1 MSLLSVIAV
10 LINQHILVLSQTDH
24 TISCDETRKG
34 YRMAQEN
41 IEYTFQS
48 DNDYALVY
56 LEGCDST
63 HDIWLQIK
71 NSTGHIIA
79 DEDDEFRYG
88 NQSHCG
94 DEWAGDITI
103 PINVIDGEEYTF
115 VIKGFG
121 SSNGNYSVTL
131 FCFINGTIP
140 IPHGTCVYEPLSH
153 KYACECIGDF
163 ACWADTISCVD
174 GYDCEVICEGYAA
187 CNQADIIWPYN
198 GTGTVT
204 CDGSWACSEMT
215 FPIPPP
221 NENLGIFCDDDT
233 GYICK
238 NSNIYCPV
246 NADCNII
253 CKGTEACAFA
263 NIIWSP
269 NLVLSK
275 LECDNSSRACAGVK
289 EPPRKSLYFLNDS
302 FIFGPSQ
309 TNHTIINDVKI
320 TNEFQLSL
328 DIYLNETV
336 SNTSEFTVFS
346 VQNSDIIILS
356 VSINPSTNMVNF
368 LAFSNINMHL
378 PIQDI
383 FSIGNEYNSITMT
396 VSQSGTIQ
404 VQINDIT
411 YFDGPYT
418 IPTLSTFE
426 NNETYS
432 IYIGADNVA
441 SQGLITNIAIIRHL
455 SLYFEIA
462 INETCLIPY
471 QTITFPYGFT
481 DLFLYPPIAFWN
493 GNIFVINRNDK
504 YRGNINVEHGLFM
517 ENLHLNLITT
527 TWAMGSS
534 TQIDN
539 TWYGFS
545 NRGSA
550 VSAINLS
557 DYTIIWSSPLVITS
571 DDYGACTCNNYSHLF
586 IQHRDDIYT
595 MHIQTQTWN
604 TIPNVLPIRIFYAG
618 CHIFEQKLYIFAGQ
632 DSDYNVLNSIYQYD
646 IGTNSL
652 TTLSATLSHNA
663 SVIQIIASKH
673 FGYVFPNRGHGSPP
687 QLHVFNFINHTAEV
701 LFKLSDSD
709 YIRGVG
715 YHFVGESLFAYNF
728 QSLIISQLRIEYA
741 IATLYGLFDRSI
753 FPGDILNISGDVS
766 INKCGIDIKL
776 PLEISFN
783 LVSDDLSIGINHK
796 IIFSDSL
803 CFKICDYLELICKPC
818 NEYQLVPIITE
829 EMYSF
834 SVSVIK
840 THPYILPQTSAFT
853 VNIIKCPSGS
863 QFISDWSQTI
873 FPGDRIKIPANIT
886 IALSKCTPEIPTSDI
901 VYIFDLMSDKAIFG
915 INHKMRTQNGICVQ
929 VCNNQQSICLPC
941 DEYNLVPTISSKYI
955 QSFSI
960 SIVYNNPFFVF
971 QLASFIVNII
981 VCLNGS
987 EYSPKWQQT
996 IFPGNYIMIPQN
1008 ITSTLNKCTTDIP
1021 RSIIVFD
1028 LVSNDAAFGINH
1040 KMIIEDGIC
1049 SNVCDITQTIC
1060 SPCNESQLL
1069 PTIPTKEINSFSV
1082 SIRYDNPFFVFQ
1094 LGMFLVNV
1102 VRCPVGSDYMSD
1114 LTQTIFPGDI
1124 IKIPMNITASLSK
1137 CTPEISITDIE
1148 FDLISDDAAFGINHK
1163 IKTENGICLTCDEY
1177 ELVPTIPSKEI
1188 SSFNVSI
1195 VYNNPFFLF
1204 PVATFLVN
1212 IDECNI
1218 GSGIN
1223 ADSSALVCSE
1233 CEINQFKLTKGN
1245 EPCYSC
1251 NEQMSSDK
1259 IKCEGSDKIL
1269 IAFNLWLYG
1278 LNENK
1283 QFISPFDVTQ
1293 SDSILGIQCAPQHC
1307 CQLVNGC
1314 PFINAFDFVNDTKN
1328 VTFIAESGSV
1338 CAKNRNYSQP
1348 LCARC
1353 IDGTYEIFG
1362 TADCSEC
1369 DSYNGLAI
1377 FLMIFAAILF
1387 VIFLI
1392 YEAKISDHSIDYK
1405 DEIDLKKL
1413 IKRDEIAMMMIMI
1426 TKVMMYY
1433 FQGLNQIFTSKSI
1446 THSLSPILGL
1456 FDFSLNSLSSSSAGF
1471 CMFPFISE
1479 PLLEIV
1485 LGLFFIFC
1493 CLIHF
1498 LWVPF
1503 IVKILVRKYLVSPIE
1518 LNIGAAAVKL
1528 FTISA
1533 GSILSSSFKLLGC
1546 ITLPTSNIVYFY
1558 DPISKCFGIYWWIG
1572 LFSCVSV
1579 ICLFAYWY
1587 RNISAQT
1594 ETQRRD
1600 PKNIYKKLIK
1610 AYKPNTYY
1618 YEFILFSR
1626 RFIIA
1631 AFSSLRF
1638 MPSFDIDS
1646 ILTTILVI
1654 YLTVH
1659 AYLFPFSYWRLN
1671 VLDSICMI
1679 SLITI
1684 LGVSSSNI
1692 NKENEVFS
1700 NWFITICIIF
1710 PFGFIMYYFI
1720 KAIKMIRSIPKEQ
1733 NETRNLRIQKLKNRA
1748 FIGMD
1753 ESDGTKRS
1761 VSNVGRAE
1769 SKGVLAENVQM
1780 KTNLDI
1786 YEKEEIN
1793 VEMVAI
1799 NNKNIDFSISSKMN
1813 VSNVDSSESKG
1824 VMDGNGNIQTNS
1836 DIYEK
1841 EAINAEMVVS
1851 NTDTS
1856 SSDDEIP

>member
-1 MSLLSVIAV
+1 MSTFSLLSVITI
-10 LINQHILVLSQTDH
+10 LIHQYMLVLSQTNN
-24 TISCDETRKG
+24 TISCGETRNG
-34 YRMAQEN
+34 YRTASQN
-41 IEYTFQS
+41 IEYLFQA

-71 NSTGHIIA
+71 NATGYRIA
-79 DEDDEFRYG
+79 EYDEIRYG
-88 NQSHCG
+88 DQADCG
-94 DEWAGDITI
+94 HAYAGDITI
-103 PINVIDGEEYTF
+103 PNYVFDGEEYTF

-121 SSNGNYSVTL
+121 SSGNYSVTL
-131 FCFINGTIP
+131 FCFVTNHPTTN
-140 IPHGTCVYEPLSH
+140 PHTRSPTVPTLPPGTCVYEPLSD
-153 KYACECIGDF
+153 KYVCECIGYK
-163 ACWADTISCVD
+163 ACEQSTIWCIN
-174 GYDCEVICEGYAA
+174 GYDCEVICEGDYA
-187 CNQADIIWPYN
+187 CTLADIIWPNN

-204 CDGSWACSEMT
+204 CDGDLSCAWIH

-221 NENLGIFCDDDT
+221 NENLDIFCDSSGECYT
-233 GYICK
+233 SI
-238 NSNIYCPV
+238 IYCPE
-246 NADCNII
+246 NGECNII
-253 CKGTEACAFA
+253 CNGTQACYDAHFILPVNGQGNITCVGTSACAWAKIAYGSNTLIGQGNISCDGESACYRLIFPIPDPYEDFEFICDDRDQCAGATITCPLFA
-263 NIIWSP
+263 DCTIVCSAKDSCDYTQIVWSP
-269 NLVLSK
+269 NLVFST
-275 LECDNSSRACAGVK
+275 LECSNISRCNGTTESAK
-289 EPPRKSLYFLNDS
+289 KSLYFLDKL
-302 FIFGPSQ
+302 FIFGPSE
-309 TNHTIINDVKI
+309 TKSIINDVKI
-320 TNEFQLSL
+320 TKEFQVSF

-336 SNTSEFTVFS
+336 SNSSTFTVFS
-346 VQNSDIIILS
+346 IQNLDMLLLS
-356 VSINPSTNMVNF
+356 LSINPMTNIVNL
-368 LAFSNINMHL
+368 LAFSNINIYL
-378 PIQDI
+378 PFQEI
-383 FSIGNEYNSITMT
+383 FLIDNGYNSVTMT
-396 VSQSGTIQ
+396 VSQTGTIN
-404 VQINDIT
+404 VEINDIT
-411 YFDGPYT
+411 YFDGPHI

-426 NNETYS
+426 NNQTYS
-432 IYIGADNVA
+432 IYVGADNV
-441 SQGLITNIAIIRHL
+441 SSHGVITNVAIIRDL
-455 SLYFEIA
+455 SLYFETA
-462 INETCLIPY
+462 IIETCMNPY
-471 QTITFPYGFT
+471 QTIDFPF
-481 DLFLYPPIAFWN
+481 DLLNSEGLRRGWGSVGDIAFWN
-493 GNIFVINRNDK
+493 NDIFIIVTEVIGTK
-504 YRGNINVEHGLFM
+504 SYRGNVKHGF
-517 ENLHLNLITT
+517 IDYSSVTSIPD
-527 TWAMGSS
+527 TWLGVS

-539 TWYGFS
+539 VWYGIEKHYPPKYPDLS
-545 NRGSA
+545 LL
-550 VSAINLS
+550 AI
-557 DYTIIWSSPLVITS
+557 DMTTFTTIWSSAAPFTGIS
-571 DDYGACTCNNYSHLF
+571 RYAAPFACMCNNYSHLVT
-586 IQHRDDIYT
+586 QESNNIYT
-595 MHIQTQTWN
+595 LNIQTQTWK
-604 TIPNVLPIRIFYAG
+604 ISENVLPININNAG
-618 CHIFEQKLYIFAGQ
+618 CHIFEQQLYIFGGWESEFMIDA
-632 DSDYNVLNSIYQYD
+632 SIKRLSSLNSIYQYD
-646 IGTNSL
+646 IGLEAATI
-652 TTLSATLSHNA
+652 LSATLSHNA

-687 QLHVFNFINHTAEV
+687 QLHVFNFINHTMEA
-701 LFKLSDSD
+701 LFKLSDYD
-709 YIRGVG
+709 IWGGVG
-715 YHFVGESLFAYNF
+715 YHFVGASLFAYNF
-728 QSLIISQLRIEYA
+728 QSLLKSQLRIEYA

-796 IIFSDSL
+796 IIFSEGK
-803 CFKICDYLELICKPC
+803 CIICDYLGVICKAC
-818 NEYQLVPIITE
+818 NEYQLVPIITQE
-829 EMYSF
+829 IKSF

-840 THPYILPQTSAFT
+840 TDPYILPQKSAFS
-853 VNIIKCPSGS
+853 VNIIRCPLGS
-863 QFISDWSQTI
+863 EYVSDWAQTI
-873 FPGDRIKIPANIT
+873 FPGDKIKIPTNIT
-886 IALSKCTPEIPTSDI
+886 TALIQCTSEMPTLI
-901 VYIFDLMSDKAIFG
+901 IEFDLVSDDAIFG
-915 INHKMRTQNGICVQ
+915 INHKMVTRNGIC
-929 VCNNQQSICLPC
+929 S
-941 DEYNLVPTISSKYI
+941 
-955 QSFSI
+955 
-960 SIVYNNPFFVF
+960 
-971 QLASFIVNII
+971 
-981 VCLNGS
+981 
-987 EYSPKWQQT
+987 
-996 IFPGNYIMIPQN
+996 
-1008 ITSTLNKCTTDIP
+1008 
-1021 RSIIVFD
+1021 
-1028 LVSNDAAFGINH
+1028 
-1040 KMIIEDGIC
+1040 
-1049 SNVCDITQTIC
+1049 TIC
-1060 SPCNESQLL
+1060 DTTQSVCVACNDS
-1069 PTIPTKEINSFSV
+1069 K
-1082 SIRYDNPFFVFQ
+1082 
-1094 LGMFLVNV
+1094 
-1102 VRCPVGSDYMSD
+1102 
-1114 LTQTIFPGDI
+1114 
-1124 IKIPMNITASLSK
+1124 LS
-1137 CTPEISITDIE
+1137 
-1148 FDLISDDAAFGINHK
+1148 
-1163 IKTENGICLTCDEY
+1163 
-1177 ELVPTIPSKEI
+1177 PTIPSKEVNSLYI
-1188 SSFNVSI
+1188 SI
-1195 VYNNPFFLF
+1195 VYDNPFFLF
-1204 PVATFLVN
+1204 SVATFLVN